1 MLSILLII
9 NAVICVALIILILL
23 QRTDPSAGGMF
34 GGTGGAG
41 GPVIRNPLAKPTA
54 YLAGLFLLLSLVMA
68 YFAKG
73 QGGAAEQSVMA
84 EAAGEPA
91 LPPASFVGAANVG
104 GDASITV
111 VAPAALVASATPTAV
126 QVLSATVP
134 TPSQ

>member
-9 NAVICVALIILILL
+9 NAIICVALIILILL

-41 GPVIRNPLAKPTA
+41 GPVIRNPLAKSTA

-73 QGGAAEQSVMA
+73 QGGAAEHSVMA

-91 LPPASFVGAANVG
+91 LPPANFVSGSVG

-126 QVLSATVP
+126 QVLST
-134 TPSQ
+134 TSQ

>member
-73 QGGAAEQSVMA
+73 QGGAAEHSVMA
-84 EAAGEPA
+84 EAASEPT
-91 LPPASFVGAANVG
+91 LPPASFVG
-104 GDASITV
+104 GDASVTV
-111 VAPAALVASATPTAV
+111 VAPAALVDSATPTAV
-126 QVLSATVP
+126 QVLSSSAP
-134 TPSQ
+134 TPVTSQ